1 MEELLPFKAVFF
13 CSAAERRL
21 DRLIMQCHRKSPIP
35 YSTGASGMV
44 KIVVKKVKIVDEK
57 LKMGE
62 TNVGRIYIQ
71 QGGIVITIAE
81 VSIKEEVQN
90 EKALLCYNSEFDHCC
105 SIIGWMW
112 FWFE

>member
-1 MEELLPFKAVFF
+1 
-13 CSAAERRL
+13 
-21 DRLIMQCHRKSPIP
+21 
-35 YSTGASGMV
+35 MV

>member
-1 MEELLPFKAVFF
+1 MKAVFF

-21 DRLIMQCHRKSPIP
+21 DRLILQCHRKSPIP

-81 VSIKEEVQN
+81 VSIKPTN
-90 EKALLCYNSEFDHCC
+90 KKSSAFSKKYSGGNGGTTKRPS
-105 SIIGWMW
+105 
-112 FWFE
+112 